1 MAPGRVDETFQT
13 YSAVDGSLVWSD
25 DVEPSWG
32 DVTIA
37 NGVVFGGTQEGGNVL
52 YAYDA
57 ATGEVLWKNRVNAP
71 EQFGLCEDAPAVD
84 CGTDSFCST
93 GTCSTKSYYHDFG
106 FLNGPM
112 IVDADDGAG
121 GRRRLIVS
129 GSKNG
134 TLYAFHPDT
143 GDIVWEHA
151 VLPTPVSPGFAG
163 FGLFNGAIG
172 YAEGRIHAVLNR
184 MVPGR
189 VDETFQAYSVVD
201 GSLLWSDDVAPSWGD
216 VTIANGVVFGG
227 TQEGGSDYYAYD
239 AATGERLAT
248 FAMPDGTTVAG
259 GAAIVD
265 GRMYIGYGVL
275 GPGGLRAYA
284 LK

>member
-1 MAPGRVDETFQT
+1 MNTVGCFT
-13 YSAVDGSLVWSD
+13 YPSIGDSD
-25 DVEPSWG
+25 
-32 DVTIA
+32 A
-37 NGVVFGGTQEGGNVL
+37 MFKL
-52 YAYDA
+52 AA
-57 ATGEVLWKNRVNAP
+57 ATGEVLWKNRVDAP
-71 EQFGLCEDAPAVD
+71 EQFGLCEDEPAVD
-84 CGTDSFCST
+84 CGTDSFCTT
-93 GTCSTKSYYHDFG
+93 GTCSTKRFYHDFG

-121 GRRRLIVS
+121 GTRRLIVS

-134 TLYAFHPDT
+134 SLYAFHPDT
-143 GDIVWEHA
+143 GDIVWRHA

-172 YAEGRIHAVLNR
+172 YAEGRIHAVLNE
-184 MVPGR
+184 MIPGR
-189 VDETFQAYSVVD
+189 VDETFQAYSVID

-227 TQEGGSDYYAYD
+227 TQDGGSEYYAYD
-239 AATGERLAT
+239 AATGERLAA
-248 FAMPDGTTVAG
+248 FPMPAGATVAG

-265 GRMYIGYGVL
+265 GRLYIGYGVL
-275 GPGGLRAYA
+275 GPGGIRAYA